1 MAVQWNGPVV
11 AAKQKQA
18 TAHGV
23 TQATETLLAHAR
35 SRAPFREGDLR
46 RSGKAD
52 TDGNNGRVS
61 FNTVYA
67 ARQHEEVG
75 WHHPISGGAKYL
87 ETAKDDFAGEFVQ
100 IVGNALRG
108 AL

>member
-11 AAKQKQA
+11 IAKQ
-18 TAHGV
+18 
-23 TQATETLLAHAR
+23 TQATTEGVRQASEALLAHAR

-46 RSGKAD
+46 RLSKAD
-52 TDGNNGRVS
+52 AEGNNGRVS
-61 FNTVYA
+61 FSSIYA

-75 WHHPISGGAKYL
+75 WHHPIDGQAKYL
-87 ETAKDDFAGEFVQ
+87 ENAKNAFGAEFVQ
-100 IVGNALRG
+100 IVGNRLRG

>member
-1 MAVQWNGPVV
+1 MAVQWNGPAV

-23 TQATETLLAHAR
+23 TQATEALLAHAR
-35 SRAPFREGDLR
+35 SRAPLREGDLR
-46 RSGKAD
+46 RNSKAD
-52 TDGNNGRVS
+52 TDGNSGRVS
-61 FNTVYA
+61 FSSVYA

-75 WHHPISGGAKYL
+75 WHHPIDGEAKYL
-87 ETAKDDFAGEFVQ
+87 ENAKNDFAAEFVQ
-100 IVGNALRG
+100 IVGNSLGG